1 MARRALCVRFFSAL
15 MVLFA
20 LSLAPAI
27 QAQETSAK
35 TVPQPQ
41 TPTAPAKPAPK
52 TKPNSAANKA
62 KVEQQRALA
71 LSILVS
77 LANDARSYPDQK
89 LRARTLSRIADA
101 FWDADPEQGRALFR
115 RAWDAAEVADQEAA
129 RVVAEDRKRQ
139 EGDNGSFAIAR
150 PPDLRSEV
158 LRLAAKRDRA
168 LGEELL
174 NKMKEARKE
183 AADAAAAT
191 RTDPFDTSA
200 SLKQRLRLASQLLE
214 TDEER
219 ALQFA
224 DPGLVTV
231 TMDGID
237 FLSLLREKN
246 PAAADQRYARLLR
259 ISQADLQ
266 SDANTVSLLSSYLFT
281 PHVFTTVMREGGQQ
295 TAQTN
300 QRTPP
305 PEVTPE
311 LRGEFFRTAA
321 QVLLRPSPSR
331 EQDRSS
337 SGLRGKYLV
346 VKRLLPL
353 FEQYAPKEIVEQLR
367 GELASLGQGADDDLR
382 EEAEDDD
389 GPGPPAR
396 PGTHGP
402 ERTAEDME
410 KMLLDRIDR
419 AKTSAERDAIYL
431 QLATRTAQKGDMRAR
446 DFTDKIEDS
455 ELRKQVKPYVD
466 MTLAMQVV
474 EKKDTEKTLNIARN
488 GELSHVQR
496 VWALTEAARQL
507 PPADREKALEIVS
520 EAAAEARRIDG
531 SDPDRPRA
539 LVAVANALMPLDR
552 ARAWE
557 TMLEVTKAS
566 NSVEGFNGED
576 GRLMMRLQTKNMAS
590 MRTSTVDEF
599 DLDGIFRSLSKD
611 NATQAIEIARSFE
624 REAPRATALIA
635 VARALLSEKAK

>member
-1 MARRALCVRFFSAL
+1 
-15 MVLFA
+15 
-20 LSLAPAI
+20 
-27 QAQETSAK
+27 
-35 TVPQPQ
+35 
-41 TPTAPAKPAPK
+41 
-52 TKPNSAANKA
+52 
-62 KVEQQRALA
+62 
-71 LSILVS
+71 
-77 LANDARSYPDQK
+77 
-89 LRARTLSRIADA
+89 
-101 FWDADPEQGRALFR
+101 
-115 RAWDAAEVADQEAA
+115 
-129 RVVAEDRKRQ
+129 
-139 EGDNGSFAIAR
+139 
-150 PPDLRSEV
+150 LRSEV

-174 NKMKEARKE
+174 DKMKEVRKQE
-183 AADAAAAT
+183 AADAASPA
-191 RTDPFDTSA
+191 RTDPFDTPA
-200 SLKQRLRLASQLLE
+200 SLRQRLRLANQLLE
-214 TDEER
+214 TDVER

-231 TMDGID
+231 TMDGLE

-259 ISQADLQ
+259 IAGTDLQ
-266 SDANTVSLLSSYLFT
+266 SDANTISLLSSYLFT
-281 PHVFTTVMREGGQQ
+281 PHLFVTFPREGGQ
-295 TAQTN
+295 AASQTN

-305 PEVTPE
+305 PDVTPE
-311 LRGEFFRTAA
+311 LRSAFFRAAA
-321 QVLLRPSPSR
+321 QVLLRPAPSR

-337 SGLRGKYLV
+337 SGLRGKYLAV
-346 VKRLLPL
+346 RRLLPV

-367 GELASLGQGADDDLR
+367 GELASLEQGADDDLR
-382 EEAEDDD
+382 EEAEDAE
-389 GPGPPAR
+389 GPGEFAR
-396 PGTHGP
+396 PVKDGP

-410 KMLLDRIDR
+410 KMLLDRIER

-474 EKKDTEKTLNIARN
+474 EKKDTEKALNIARN
-488 GELSHVQR
+488 GELTHIQR
-496 VWALTEAARQL
+496 VWVLTEAAGQM
-507 PPADREKALEIVS
+507 PPADREKALEIVG

-539 LVAVANALMPLDR
+539 LIAVANALMPLDR

-557 TMLEVTKAS
+557 MMLEVTKAS

-590 MRTSTVDEF
+590 MHTSTVDEF
-599 DLDGIFRSLSKD
+599 NLNGIFSSLSKD

-635 VARALLSEKAK
+635 VARALLSEKGK